1 MCSHNIIE
9 DYIDIDPDRS
19 KQIFYC
25 IHCFE
30 TFTGPI
36 SQIIQQITLYDNP
49 QKPTDLTII
58 KEKTGELYT
67 ADPPIVLE
75 HPVVFPPR
83 V

>member
-25 IHCFE
+25 IHCFK
-30 TFTGPI
+30 TFNGPI
-36 SQIIQQITLYDNP
+36 SQIIQQITLYDNS

-58 KEKTGELYT
+58 KEKTGNLFKQEIL
-67 ADPPIVLE
+67 
-75 HPVVFPPR
+75 R
-83 V
+83 